1 MKVVKLNRRHT
12 AFNYGFTYAVRFESW
27 CDRARAAETILRER
41 YGPPRLS
48 KWFNDSS
55 EWCGIFGHKSSKQQ
69 YSPYWINFRNETTI
83 TLILLTVDL

>member
-12 AFNYGFTYAVRFESW
+12 AFKHGFTHAVRFESW
-27 CDRARAAETILRER
+27 CDEALEIETELRER